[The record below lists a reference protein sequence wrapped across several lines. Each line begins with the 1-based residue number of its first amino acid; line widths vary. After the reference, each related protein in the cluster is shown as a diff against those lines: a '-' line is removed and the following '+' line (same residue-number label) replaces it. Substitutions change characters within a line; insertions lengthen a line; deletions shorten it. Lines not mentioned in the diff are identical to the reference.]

1 MGEYMKIEVFG
12 IGCARCKILEENVR
26 KAVKE
31 SGVKAEIV
39 KIQDIEIMIKR
50 GVKFPPALFIDG
62 KEVAAGRVPDVKEIK
77 KMLVH

>member
-1 MGEYMKIEVFG
+1 MKIEVFG
-12 IGCARCKILEENVR
+12 VGCARCKTLEENVR

-39 KIQDIEIMIKR
+39 KIEDFEEIIKR

-62 KEVAAGRVPDVKEIK
+62 KMMVAGRVPDIKEIK
-77 KMLVH
+77 KMLAL